1 MSVVVEVIRPSRS
14 CTLLILGVHAAAAFS
29 FVLLQDDV
37 RSVWCAPVWGVLL
50 LSLAWLCRRRGACVR
65 RLALQE
71 DGGLCL
77 DPGQSGERS
86 VGLLPSS
93 VVLERVLWLI
103 WRERGRGGAMML
115 CADQFL
121 PEDWRQLQRW
131 ARLRGPAR
139 FGVEPGPGGEGLSS
153 ARDVA

>member
-14 CTLLILGVHAAAAFS
+14 CTLLILGVHAAAALS
-29 FVLLQDDV
+29 FVLLQDAL
-37 RSVWCAPVWGVLL
+37 RQAWAGPVWGLLL
-50 LSLAWLCRRRGACVR
+50 LSLVWHFRRRSPRVR

-71 DGGLCL
+71 EGGLCL
-77 DPGQSGERS
+77 DPGLPGERT

-103 WRERGRGGAMML
+103 WREQGRSAAMML

-121 PEDWRQLQRW
+121 QEDWRQLQRW

-139 FGVEPGPGGEGLSS
+139 FGVEPEPGGEGFSS
-153 ARDVA
+153 GRDPA

>member
-1 MSVVVEVIRPSRS
+1 MSVVIEVLRPSRS

-29 FVLLQDDV
+29 FVLLQDAV
-37 RSVWCAPVWGVLL
+37 RHAWAVPVWGLLL
-50 LSLAWLCRRRGACVR
+50 LSLAWQFRRRRLGAR
-65 RLALQE
+65 RLVLQE

-77 DPGQSGERS
+77 DPGLPGERT

-103 WRERGRGGAMML
+103 WREQERSAAMML

-121 PEDWRQLQRW
+121 REDWRQLQRW

-139 FGVEPGPGGEGLSS
+139 FGVEPVPGGEGLSS
-153 ARDVA
+153 ARDPA